1 MNKLLIIATLSA
13 IAFGQVIL
21 TAALEKPHQQSAAP
35 PNDSHIAVIISH
47 LRKPNLYP
55 NVTEKLCGSH
65 SWYELETNEDGSNEP
80 KRYIGCDIR
89 VYEEIPP
96 PTVPKPPVC
105 DPFSSG
111 DRC

>member
-1 MNKLLIIATLSA
+1 MNKLLTVTTLSA
-13 IAFGQVIL
+13 VAFGLVRL
-21 TAALEKPHQQSAAP
+21 TAAVTNAHQPIDAP

-47 LRKPNLYP
+47 LRRPNLYP

-65 SWYELETNEDGSNEP
+65 SWYELETNEDGSSEP

-89 VYEEIPP
+89 VYQEIPP
-96 PTVPKPPVC
+96 PPVSKPPVC